1 MAATVRAQT
10 RADDDLLRAARAG
23 DERALSAL
31 VARYEPRVYRFSY
44 RLTGNADDAAEVS
57 QDTLLAMARSLR
69 TFRGE
74 ATLTTWL
81 YTVARR
87 FAMRRFRQRARQLS
101 RETSLDDLDNPSEP
115 KLRSTAPTPEEVTV
129 TLERDAAINEALGQ
143 LSPAHREVLL
153 LRDVEGLTAPEVSTV
168 LGIGVRAVKSRLH
181 RARLSLRATLAPL
194 VGADVPASGKPG
206 CRDIV
211 SQFSRSLE
219 GELGQS
225 TCAVLEAH
233 LARCRGCRETCAS
246 LKKVLA
252 ICRQAPARDLPAALK
267 RSLQRAV
274 RQAARRP

>member
-1 MAATVRAQT
+1 M
-10 RADDDLLRAARAG
+10 RAARAG
-23 DERALSAL
+23 DERAVGAL
-31 VARYEPRVYRFSY
+31 VTRYEPRVYRFSY

-57 QDTLLAMARSLR
+57 QDTLMAMARSLR

-74 ATLTTWL
+74 AALTTWL

-87 FAMRRFRQRARQLS
+87 FAMKRYRHRARQIS
-101 RETSLDDLDNPSEP
+101 RETSIDDVDNPSEP
-115 KLRSTAPTPEEVTV
+115 KLRSSAPTPEEATV
-129 TLERDAAINEALGQ
+129 RLERDAAINDALGR

-153 LRDVEGLTAPEVSTV
+153 LRDVEGLTAPEVSKV

-181 RARLSLRATLAPL
+181 RARLNLRATLAPL

-206 CRDIV
+206 CQDIV
-211 SQFSRSLE
+211 AQFSRSLE
-219 GELGQS
+219 GELGQA
-225 TCAVLEAH
+225 TCAELEAH

-252 ICRQAPARDLPAALK
+252 VCRQAPARDLPAALK

-274 RQAARRP
+274 RQAVERP